1 MICSFSYPS
10 SHFCAYPSHASVPDL
25 ALMMF
30 PCNVCLQQRGCYAGT
45 WLESVNVNNMVQLH
59 IFFLYL
65 IKYFKCILTDATLS
79 ITGFLKKDITGKS
92 GSPDVRIDLLST
104 FQSCLLVH
112 GVRTPTILHHALI
125 VQMRAVT
132 TNSITEISLMQVGL
146 FPQFHSYT
154 GIWNVHISDIVWY
167 HTFSLHVLIK
177 DLKKIPEWPCIKH
190 PCQ

>member
-1 MICSFSYPS
+1 
-10 SHFCAYPSHASVPDL
+10 
-25 ALMMF
+25 
-30 PCNVCLQQRGCYAGT
+30 
-45 WLESVNVNNMVQLH
+45 
-59 IFFLYL
+59 
-65 IKYFKCILTDATLS
+65 
-79 ITGFLKKDITGKS
+79 
-92 GSPDVRIDLLST
+92 
-104 FQSCLLVH
+104 
-112 GVRTPTILHHALI
+112 
-125 VQMRAVT
+125 MRAVT